1 MLAIYGCIFMI
12 YGIACISLIYGIV
25 IYFLIFSA
33 YVGNIFNV

>member
-1 MLAIYGCIFMI
+1 MI
-12 YGIACISLIYGIV
+12 YGIACISMIYGIV